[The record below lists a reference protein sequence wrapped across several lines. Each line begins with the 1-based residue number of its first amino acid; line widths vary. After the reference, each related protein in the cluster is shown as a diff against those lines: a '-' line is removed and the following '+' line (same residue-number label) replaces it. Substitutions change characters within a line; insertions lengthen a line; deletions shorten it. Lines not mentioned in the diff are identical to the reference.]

1 MVPCMWLQE
10 MEKGV
15 KEVAAGVEQL
25 VDRIVSGELGGEGAH
40 QADRYMSGFIK
51 QMENTYSRFER
62 AVQVAALWSSSPC
75 LVPRVLLGC

>member
-1 MVPCMWLQE
+1 MLWQE

-15 KEVAAGVEQL
+15 KEFAAGVEQL
-25 VDRIVSGELGGEGAH
+25 VDRIVTGELGGEVAH

-62 AVQVAALWSSSPC
+62 AVQVTWTMRFCSTPAIAL
-75 LVPRVLLGC
+75 LVHW

>member
-1 MVPCMWLQE
+1 

-15 KEVAAGVEQL
+15 KEFAAGVEQL
-25 VDRIVSGELGGEGAH
+25 VDRIVTGELGGEVAH

-62 AVQVAALWSSSPC
+62 AVQVCIFVQAELSIDS
-75 LVPRVLLGC
+75 VLAHLYH

>member
-1 MVPCMWLQE
+1 

-15 KEVAAGVEQL
+15 KEFAAGVEQL
-25 VDRIVSGELGGEGAH
+25 VDRIVSGEMGGEVAH

-62 AVQVAALWSSSPC
+62 AVQV
-75 LVPRVLLGC
+75 VLDPDLCPPPPVRRLLAFS